1 MRLITVGL
9 LIALAVG
16 VSAAVFVYSGAFN
29 VAADAPHSA
38 LVFGVMEA
46 VRDRSIAVRINNIQ
60 VPLLEDPKLV
70 AGGAKH
76 YAEMCVDCHR
86 APGAKE
92 SEIRE
97 GLYPR
102 PPNLTEHIHV
112 SPAEMF
118 WVIKHGIKMSAM
130 PAWGK
135 SHDDQSIWGLVA
147 FLQKLPEITPDQ
159 YQALVKSNDE
169 ADYHRHHH
177 EEAGEHGSGE
187 PHHTHTHRHEDA
199 APHQDQKR

>member
-86 APGAKE
+86 APGSQK
-92 SEIRE
+92 SQKSVR
-97 GLYPR
+97 GSTR
-102 PPNLTEHIHV
+102 GRLT
-112 SPAEMF
+112 
-118 WVIKHGIKMSAM
+118 
-130 PAWGK
+130 
-135 SHDDQSIWGLVA
+135 
-147 FLQKLPEITPDQ
+147 
-159 YQALVKSNDE
+159 
-169 ADYHRHHH
+169 
-177 EEAGEHGSGE
+177 
-187 PHHTHTHRHEDA
+187 
-199 APHQDQKR
+199 